1 MTSSFTSTSLRS
13 PRRARR
19 HTEDPLAAAL
29 LAAAAAGLVGLA
41 VLWAVALPVA
51 SRPVPGTPRVA
62 LVVDAG
68 GRPDLALARA
78 RAAASV
84 TERAGA
90 ADVTVRVPR
99 SASEAAADVRYLAA
113 HRDVTEIVVVGPA
126 ASAAARAA
134 AADYPRARF
143 AARPVVP
150 PALR

>member
-1 MTSSFTSTSLRS
+1 
-13 PRRARR
+13 
-19 HTEDPLAAAL
+19 LAAAL

-41 VLWAVALPVA
+41 VVWAVALPVA

-78 RAAASV
+78 RAAASA

-113 HRDVTEIVVVGPA
+113 RRDVTEIVVVGPA

>member
-1 MTSSFTSTSLRS
+1 MTSSFASTSLRS

-99 SASEAAADVRYLAA
+99 SASEAADVRYLAA

-134 AADYPRARF
+134 AADYPQARF
-143 AARPVVP
+143 AVRPTVP
-150 PALR
+150 AALR

>member
-1 MTSSFTSTSLRS
+1 
-13 PRRARR
+13 
-19 HTEDPLAAAL
+19 LAAAL

>member
-1 MTSSFTSTSLRS
+1 MTSSFASTSLRS

-51 SRPVPGTPRVA
+51 SGPAPGTPRVA

-78 RAAASV
+78 RAAASA
-84 TERAGA
+84 TDRAGA

>member
-1 MTSSFTSTSLRS
+1 MTSSFASTSLRS

-19 HTEDPLAAAL
+19 RTADPVAAAL
-29 LAAAAAGLVGLA
+29 LAAAPGIVGLA